1 LSPESIVCEAVK
13 ALRCGHLVVYPTETF
28 YGIGADAWSA
38 SAVDLMFQVKNREA
52 GKPVALIAA
61 DLEMAFSI
69 ASEIPALAR
78 TLAARFWPG
87 PLTMVLLARAGL
99 HPGLISSEGGVGVR
113 VSSHPLASR
122 LSKLLGRPVTASSAN
137 LAGQPPA
144 RSIEQ
149 ARAMLADK
157 VKVYVEGGRS
167 AAQLPSTVVGFERAT
182 VRIIRPGAITAAAI
196 EQALPARVRE

>member
-69 ASEIPALAR
+69 AREIPALAR